1 MAKSHYF
8 SMIHWISL
16 GHSYRSVE
24 PACTMFSWT
33 NNVASKSIILSCIIF
48 LYEKLQNYSIQSSK
62 ECLFF
67 VFCFCFLLFLL
78 LYPIGQIKSTQK
90 FIYALKAFPIISFN
104 CNCNFNCKTTWYLSK
119 VNKKFKTERAILKIY
134 FLKFCWLKI
143 LCTLKIMKLNES
155 LSRMKLFQFVIS
167 NTQFWFR
174 MSLYNCL
181 PLTKLSSLDWIGF
194 TFEKR
199 PFQRFYKHWFA
210 NTIIIMTLF

>member
-1 MAKSHYF
+1 MYYPLLNIICENLRENSFTHLAYPNF
-8 SMIHWISL
+8 SFVSFHWEI
-16 GHSYRSVE
+16 
-24 PACTMFSWT
+24 
-33 NNVASKSIILSCIIF
+33 
-48 LYEKLQNYSIQSSK
+48 
-62 ECLFF
+62 
-67 VFCFCFLLFLL
+67 
-78 LYPIGQIKSTQK
+78 
-90 FIYALKAFPIISFN
+90 
-104 CNCNFNCKTTWYLSK
+104 TWHLSK